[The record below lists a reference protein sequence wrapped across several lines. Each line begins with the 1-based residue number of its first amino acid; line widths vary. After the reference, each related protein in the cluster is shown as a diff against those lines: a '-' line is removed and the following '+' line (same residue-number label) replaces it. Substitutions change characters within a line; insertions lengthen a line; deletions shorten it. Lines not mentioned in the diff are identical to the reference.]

1 MSKFNEDEDKKLD
14 RQIRN
19 TTSDLT
25 IKIREAEEN
34 IKVITHESTKN
45 SIEEQMKTNMKLHSI
60 DKLKLI
66 TKDIRINEQAYMKKY
81 QEYVGEDAS
90 SSTNYKNNNDP
101 FLSNSNQNQNIL
113 MKEPDINM
121 KKRGEEIDSI
131 VKSIDE
137 LSLIFKDLQTL
148 VIHQG
153 SILDRIDYNIDESL
167 HNVKKGYKELQQA
180 NENLKSNCARNSI
193 FILIIIIFV
202 EAVLLLLK

>member
-14 RQIRN
+14 RQIRA

-45 SIEEQMKTNMKLHSI
+45 NIEEQLKTNMKLHSI
-60 DKLKLI
+60 EKLKLI

-81 QEYVGEDAS
+81 QEYVGEDTS
-90 SSTNYKNNNDP
+90 SSTNYKNNSDL
-101 FLSNSNQNQNIL
+101 FLSNQNKNVL

-137 LSLIFKDLQTL
+137 LSSIFKDLQTL

-180 NENLKSNCARNSI
+180 NENLKSNCARNGI
-193 FILIIIIFV
+193 FILIIVIFV